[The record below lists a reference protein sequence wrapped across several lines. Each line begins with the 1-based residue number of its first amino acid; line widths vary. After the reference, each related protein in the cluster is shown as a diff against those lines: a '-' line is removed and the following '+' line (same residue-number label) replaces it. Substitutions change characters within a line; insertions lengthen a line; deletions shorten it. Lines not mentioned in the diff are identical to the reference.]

1 MKFYEFGKENDAVIL
16 LLPGT
21 CCHWKLNFGEVIP
34 LLSKNFRV
42 VCVSYDGFD
51 ETEDAVF
58 DDMIS
63 QTEKIEQYI
72 LGNYGRKIKAAYGCS
87 LGGSFVALGSIVV
100 LLLQWEQMSWL
111 LRFNTISFIAMLVHQ
126 FEEYGFPGGEP
137 MIMNRALQG
146 SDIPDRY
153 PLNQFSAMF
162 TNVFFAHV
170 IYLLPILFPDMIW
183 LGIAPMLM
191 GMMQFMVHGIMT
203 NIKMKSIYNPGLG
216 AVVFLHIPVGV
227 SYIHYITKQQLASGT
242 TWGIGIVYTVV
253 ATGFVLGY
261 LTYIGLSDRN
271 SKWVF
276 DEVELKRFHV
286 DEKLKK
292 KNIIID
298 GHSQPNVIKLRHW
311 TKSSFQRRL
320 C

>member
-1 MKFYEFGKENDAVIL
+1 MIMKL
-16 LLPGT
+16 LKMI
-21 CCHWKLNFGEVIP
+21 CRHWYNFG
-34 LLSKNFRV
+34 F
-42 VCVSYDGFD
+42 
-51 ETEDAVF
+51 
-58 DDMIS
+58 
-63 QTEKIEQYI
+63 
-72 LGNYGRKIKAAYGCS
+72 
-87 LGGSFVALGSIVV
+87 FVALGSIVI
-100 LLLQWEQMSWL
+100 LLLQWEQMSLL

-162 TNVFFAHV
+162 TNVFFTYV
-170 IYLLPILFPDMIW
+170 IYLLPIFFPDVIW

-227 SYIHYITKQQLASGT
+227 SYISYITTHQLASGT
-242 TWGIGIVYTVV
+242 TWLIGIIYTIIT
-253 ATGFVLGY
+253 TGFVLGY

-271 SKWVF
+271 SKWIF

-292 KNIIID
+292 KNIIVD
-298 GHSQPNVIKLRHW
+298 GNSQPGPLAMIEKIKNR
-311 TKSSFQRRL
+311 K
-320 C
+320 